1 MDTRT
6 LCLGVLTLGD
16 ATGYDI
22 KKRFEHS
29 FRHFMAVSQAAI
41 YPALRELNEAG
52 LVTCTRV
59 EQADRPARKVYSI
72 TEAGRQSFVDALVAT
87 PPRHEVRS
95 SFIALVFFGHMLP
108 HDKLIATLDEQLADF
123 EARIATCRAWLAEGA
138 DDDIPPGMRFAAGFG
153 VTVLSAAC
161 AYIRDNRGMLETADA
176 TGAAD
181 AASPEDS
188 TE

>member
-41 YPALRELNEAG
+41 YPALRELNADG

-59 EQADRPARKVYSI
+59 EQEDRPARKVYTI
-72 TEAGRQSFVDALVAT
+72 TEAGRQAFVEALVAT

-95 SFIALVFFGHMLP
+95 SFLALVFFGHLLP
-108 HDKLIATLDEQLADF
+108 HDKLIATLDRQLEDF
-123 EARIATCRAWLAEGA
+123 EARIATCRAWLAEG
-138 DDDIPPGMRFAAGFG
+138 DGEDIPPGMRFAAGFG
-153 VTVLSAAC
+153 VTVLSTAC
-161 AYIRDNRGMLETADA
+161 AYIRDNRGMLEGGADSSQ
-176 TGAAD
+176 GD
-181 AASPEDS
+181 AAE
-188 TE
+188 